1 MNPKYSTDQA
11 PVTKKSTILKT
22 FSVENRK
29 RKIWIGTYFI
39 LLAIFLIVYFALKVN
54 TFNILGSYQPILQKL
69 ALAFFL
75 AVAILLLSKLAESVI
90 AKKSHTAAIRYN
102 LLRFVKLLALLLI
115 VLVFISVLFVNWYTA
130 AVSLGLI
137 SLLLGFALQTP
148 ISSFIGWLYIVIRA
162 PYLVG
167 DRIQVGSFT
176 GDVAEINYLDT
187 TLLEF
192 AGDYLTN
199 DLPSGRLIRFPNSMI
214 LQSEV
219 YNYSWKKFDFIW
231 NEIPFHIAYES
242 DLKFVEDTM
251 RSVAKK
257 VLGER
262 MNEHI
267 EDFKRIIQQSPID
280 ELEIK
285 EYPYICF
292 HTNANTWLEASI
304 IYLVEP
310 KQAATKRSLL
320 IRNIVAELLKMPDRV
335 MFPKS
340 NSR

>member
-1 MNPKYSTDQA
+1 MDSKSGSGETA
-11 PVTKKSTILKT
+11 AKKSAGIKT
-22 FSVENRK
+22 GLQENRK

-39 LLAIFLIVYFALKVN
+39 LLAIFIITYFILKVN
-54 TFNILGSYQPILQKL
+54 TFHFLGTYQALLQKL
-69 ALAFFL
+69 SLAFFF
-75 AVAILLLSKLAESVI
+75 AVIILLLSKFAEMVI

-102 LLRFVKLLALLLI
+102 LLRFVKLVALLLI

-162 PYLVG
+162 PFLVG
-167 DRIQVGSFT
+167 DRIQVGDFT

-199 DLPSGRLIRFPNSMI
+199 DLPSGRLIRFPNSMV
-214 LQSEV
+214 LQSQV

-251 RSVAKK
+251 RTVAKN
-257 VLGER
+257 VLGENAGEPIR
-262 MNEHI
+262 RFRE
-267 EDFKRIIQQSPID
+267 IIQQSPIN
-280 ELEIK
+280 ESHVE

-292 HTNANTWLEASI
+292 RTNANTWLEASI
-304 IYLVEP
+304 TYLVEP
-310 KQAATKRSLL
+310 KLAATTRSLL
-320 IRNIVAELLKMPDRV
+320 IRNIVSALLKQPDSV

-340 NSR
+340 NAR